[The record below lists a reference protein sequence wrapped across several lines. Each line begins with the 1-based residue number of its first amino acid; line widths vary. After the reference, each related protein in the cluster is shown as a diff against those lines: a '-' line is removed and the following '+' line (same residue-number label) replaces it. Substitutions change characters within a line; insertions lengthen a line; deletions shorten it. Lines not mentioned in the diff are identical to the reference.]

1 MTSISSS
8 SRLFRSIAL
17 FVVLLT
23 VTLLGS
29 TVYRPYVYSHHIN
42 DGHLADFWPNLM
54 SIPVGYAF
62 MRVFYVYSLNSAVFF
77 LVRKFYMLRCLFG
90 TLYVDMRCFGVSC
103 FFSKHKIPHPNQW
116 GILKPQR
123 NTVYSRKTSE

>member
-8 SRLFRSIAL
+8 PRLFRSIAL

-42 DGHLADFWPNLM
+42 DRHLADFWPNLM
-54 SIPVGYAF
+54 SIPVGYVF
-62 MRVFYVYSLNSAVFF
+62 MRVFYVYRKKEIGQPYRKILTGTAGVLLYESLQLLSGGFDLLDIAATFVGASATAAV
-77 LVRKFYMLRCLFG
+77 LYLRGVR
-90 TLYVDMRCFGVSC
+90 
-103 FFSKHKIPHPNQW
+103 W
-116 GILKPQR
+116 
-123 NTVYSRKTSE
+123 E

>member
-62 MRVFYVYSLNSAVFF
+62 MRVFYVYRKKEIGQPYRKILTGTAGVLLYESLQLLSGGFDLLDIVATFVGASATAAV
-77 LVRKFYMLRCLFG
+77 
-90 TLYVDMRCFGVSC
+90 LYVRGVR
-103 FFSKHKIPHPNQW
+103 W
-116 GILKPQR
+116 
-123 NTVYSRKTSE
+123 E

>member
-8 SRLFRSIAL
+8 PRLFRTIAL

-62 MRVFYVYSLNSAVFF
+62 MRVFYVYRKKEIRQPYRKILTGTAGVLLYESLQLLSGGFDLLDIAATFVGANATAAV
-77 LVRKFYMLRCLFG
+77 
-90 TLYVDMRCFGVSC
+90 LYVRGVRW
-103 FFSKHKIPHPNQW
+103 K
-116 GILKPQR
+116 
-123 NTVYSRKTSE
+123 

>member
-1 MTSISSS
+1 MTSISS

-23 VTLLGS
+23 VTLIGS

-54 SIPVGYAF
+54 SMPVGYAF
-62 MRVFYVYSLNSAVFF
+62 MRVFYVYREKEIGQPYRKILAGTAGVLLYESLQLLSGGFDLLDIAATFVGAGATTAV
-77 LVRKFYMLRCLFG
+77 
-90 TLYVDMRCFGVSC
+90 LYVRGVR
-103 FFSKHKIPHPNQW
+103 W
-116 GILKPQR
+116 
-123 NTVYSRKTSE
+123 E

>member
-8 SRLFRSIAL
+8 PRLFRSIAL

-62 MRVFYVYSLNSAVFF
+62 MRVFYVYRKKEIRQPYRKILTGTAGVLLYESLQLLSGGFDLLDIAATFVGANATAAV
-77 LVRKFYMLRCLFG
+77 
-90 TLYVDMRCFGVSC
+90 LYVRGVRW
-103 FFSKHKIPHPNQW
+103 K
-116 GILKPQR
+116 
-123 NTVYSRKTSE
+123 